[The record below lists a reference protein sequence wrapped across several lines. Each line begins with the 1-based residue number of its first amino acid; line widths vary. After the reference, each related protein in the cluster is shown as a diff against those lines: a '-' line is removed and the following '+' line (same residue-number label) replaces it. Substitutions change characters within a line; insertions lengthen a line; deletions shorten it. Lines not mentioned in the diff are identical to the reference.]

1 MPKAV
6 NAALKAKA
14 KAIKIWPQ
22 GASRPRH
29 GLEPGLHHC
38 AIVLRIMRS
47 LTSKISN
54 GWNVF

>member
-22 GASRPRH
+22 GASTI
-29 GLEPGLHHC
+29 HHC
-38 AIVLRIMRS
+38 AIVLRILRS

-54 GWNVF
+54 GWKNIRGH